1 MDLRK
6 DPITRSW
13 VLIGD
18 GDGDSDAGAA
28 ATSSCPYCLG
38 SEASLTQPIL
48 SVSTDNQ
55 PGGIRVY
62 PHPNPL
68 YRIEGEANRRAEGI
82 YDRMRSLGAH
92 EVIVESPDHE
102 YALTAAPQA
111 QIASLLRCWAMR
123 ISDLKN
129 DLRFRYV
136 TVFRNRG
143 DLAGQQIRHPHSE
156 LTATTF
162 IPRRIV
168 YELRS
173 AQEYFEMKERCVFCD
188 IEQQE
193 EQQGLRVVDLTPRYL
208 AVCPFASRVPFEV
221 WILPRYHHSS
231 FETDILRH
239 ADQTELAGI
248 LQRTVARL
256 EQLTKDYHLVLHTSP
271 NTRAR
276 TELGSYWTTIDE
288 DYHWHIEILPITE
301 RRSKSYS
308 IKEVY
313 YSSLTPEDAAA
324 KLREIP
330 GLVGARRQ
338 TMLQFQPR

>member
-18 GDGDSDAGAA
+18 GESDAEA
-28 ATSSCPYCLG
+28 ATNPACPYCVG
-38 SEASLTQPIL
+38 TAASLTQPL
-48 SVSTDNQ
+48 LFVPTDNQ

-62 PHPNPL
+62 PHPHPL
-68 YRIEGEANRRAEGI
+68 YRIEGEADRRAEGI
-82 YDRMRSLGAH
+82 YDRMRNLGAH

-102 YALTAAPQA
+102 YNLTAAPQD
-111 QIASLLRCWAMR
+111 QIGSLLRCWALR

-156 LTATTF
+156 LTATAF

-173 AQEYFEMKERCVFCD
+173 SQEYYGMKERCVFCD

-193 EQQGLRVVDLTPRYL
+193 EQQGLRVVDLTPRFI

-239 ADQTELAGI
+239 PNQTELAGI
-248 LQRTVARL
+248 LQRTLARL
-256 EQLTKDYHLVLHTSP
+256 EHLAKDYHLVLHTSP
-271 NTRAR
+271 NKSAR
-276 TELGSYWTTIDE
+276 TELGSYWTTLDE

-313 YSSLTPEDAAA
+313 YCPLTPEEAAA
-324 KLREIP
+324 RLRDIP
-330 GLVGARRQ
+330 GVAATRRQ
-338 TMLQFQPR
+338 TKLQFQPG

>member
-18 GDGDSDAGAA
+18 GEASDVAA
-28 ATSSCPYCLG
+28 AGPVCPYCLG
-38 SEASLTQPIL
+38 TEGSLTQPIL
-48 SVSTDNQ
+48 SVPTDSQ
-55 PGGIRVY
+55 PGGIRVF
-62 PHPNPL
+62 PHPHPL
-68 YRIEGEANRRAEGI
+68 YRIEGEAERRAEGI

-102 YALTAAPQA
+102 YTLTAAPQP
-111 QIASLLRCWAMR
+111 QIAALLRCWALR

-143 DLAGQQIRHPHSE
+143 DMAGQQIPHPHSE

-173 AQEYFEMKERCVFCD
+173 AQEYFQMKERCVFCD

-231 FETDILRH
+231 FEADILRH
-239 ADQTELAGI
+239 PDQTELAGI
-248 LQRTVARL
+248 LQRTLTRL
-256 EQLTKDYHLVLHTSP
+256 EQLTMDYHLVLHTSP

-313 YSSLTPEDAAA
+313 YCSLTPEAAA
-324 KLREIP
+324 ARMREFS
-330 GLVGARRQ
+330 GLAAVRRQ
-338 TMLQFQPR
+338 PQLQAQPR

>member
-1 MDLRK
+1 MELRK

-18 GDGDSDAGAA
+18 GDADAVTPPA
-28 ATSSCPYCLG
+28 CPYCLG

-48 SVSTDNQ
+48 SVSTEGQ

-68 YRIEGEANRRAEGI
+68 YRIEGAADRRADGI

-92 EVIVESPDHE
+92 EGIVESPDHDSV
-102 YALTAAPQA
+102 LTAAPLTLV
-111 QIASLLRCWAMR
+111 ASLLRCWAMR

-143 DLAGQQIRHPHSE
+143 VLAGQQIHHPHSE

-168 YELRS
+168 YELRA
-173 AQEYFEMKERCVFCD
+173 AQEYFQMKERCVLCD
-188 IEQQE
+188 IQQQE
-193 EQQGLRVVDLTPRYL
+193 EQQGLRVVDLSPRFV

-231 FETDILRH
+231 FETDLLRH
-239 ADQTELAGI
+239 PDPTELAGI
-248 LQRTVARL
+248 LQRTLARL
-256 EQLTKDYHLVLHTSP
+256 EQLTKDYHLVLHTAP

-301 RRSKSYS
+301 KPSKSYS

-313 YSSLTPEDAAA
+313 YCSLTPEEAAA
-324 KLREIP
+324 KLRDIP
-330 GLVGARRQ
+330 GLIGARRQ
-338 TMLQFQPR
+338 TKLQFQPR